1 MVGIT
6 RRAGL
11 LAALLLTVPLFAA
24 PALAAKA
31 KPWPL
36 TPQDKIDLARIETYF
51 DGLKTL
57 TAKFLQVTDA
67 GAIARGA
74 VFIQRPGK
82 MRFDYAPPSPVVM
95 VADGSLLTYH
105 DRELNETTTLP
116 LSSTP
121 VAFLLRDK
129 VRLSQDLTVTKIER
143 GPGVLRV
150 SVRETDDPEQGELTV
165 QFSEAP
171 FRLEQWGVLDSQ
183 NRSTRVTLIEAR
195 TGEPINAKVFEFR
208 DPKFFNQPVE
218 RYN

>member
-1 MVGIT
+1 MVGIA
-6 RRAGL
+6 RRPL
-11 LAALLLTVPLFAA
+11 LAALLIALPLFAA

-36 TPQDKIDLARIETYF
+36 TPQDKTDLTRIETYF

-57 TAKFLQVTDA
+57 TAKFLQITDA

-95 VADGSLLTYH
+95 VADGTLLTFH

-129 VRLSQDLTVTKIER
+129 VRLSQDLTVTKIDR

-150 SVRETDDPEQGELTV
+150 SVREMNDPEQGELTM
-165 QFSEAP
+165 QFSDAP
-171 FRLEQWGVLDSQ
+171 FRLEQWSVLDSQ
-183 NRSTRVTLIEAR
+183 NRLTKVTLIDAR
-195 TGEPINAKVFEFR
+195 AGDPIEAKVFEFR
-208 DPKFFNQPVE
+208 DPKFFGQPVE
-218 RYN
+218 RFN

>member
-1 MVGIT
+1 
-6 RRAGL
+6 
-11 LAALLLTVPLFAA
+11 
-24 PALAAKA
+24 
-31 KPWPL
+31 
-36 TPQDKIDLARIETYF
+36 
-51 DGLKTL
+51 
-57 TAKFLQVTDA
+57 FLQITDN

-95 VADGSLLTYH
+95 VADGTLLTFH
-105 DRELNETTTLP
+105 DRELNETTSLP

-129 VRLSQDLTVTKIER
+129 VRLSQDLTVTKIDR

-150 SVRETDDPEQGELTV
+150 SVRETDDPEQGELTI

-171 FRLEQWGVLDSQ
+171 FRLEQWAVLDSQ
-183 NRSTRVTLIEAR
+183 NRLTKVTLIEAR
-195 TGEPINAKVFEFR
+195 AGDPINPKVFEFR

-218 RYN
+218 RFN

>member
-1 MVGIT
+1 MVRIA
-6 RRAGL
+6 RRAL
-11 LAALLLTVPLFAA
+11 LALLALALLST

-36 TPQDKIDLARIETYF
+36 TPQDKTDLARIETYF

-57 TAKFLQVTDA
+57 TAKFLQVTDM

-105 DRELNETTTLP
+105 DRELNETTALP
-116 LSSTP
+116 LSTTP
-121 VAFLLRDK
+121 VAFLLREK
-129 VRLSQDLTVTKIER
+129 VRLSQDITVTRVDR

-150 SVRETDDPEQGELTV
+150 SVRETDDTEQGELTL

-171 FRLEQWGVLDSQ
+171 FRLEQWSVLDSQ
-183 NRSTRVTLIEAR
+183 NRSTRVTLIDAR
-195 TGEPINAKVFEFR
+195 TGDPIDAKVFEFR